1 MTNVTR
7 QKKSKA
13 VPSFTNPKEFAK
25 HLLTI
30 FFSLLRTHCQKSS
43 LVSVQPK
50 PRLLKLW
57 NVLTWLILFKSN
69 FFNTKSFKTNQIIQY
84 LNSINF

>member
-13 VPSFTNPKEFAK
+13 VPSFTNPNEFEK

-30 FFSLLRTHCQKSS
+30 FFSSLRTHCQKSS
-43 LVSVQPK
+43 LVSVLPK
-50 PRLLKLW
+50 PRLLKL
-57 NVLTWLILFKSN
+57 
-69 FFNTKSFKTNQIIQY
+69 
-84 LNSINF
+84 